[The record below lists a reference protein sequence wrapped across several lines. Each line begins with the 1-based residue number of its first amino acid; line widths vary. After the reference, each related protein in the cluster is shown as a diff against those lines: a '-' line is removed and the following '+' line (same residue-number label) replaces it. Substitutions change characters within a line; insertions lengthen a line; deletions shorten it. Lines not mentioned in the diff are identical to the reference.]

1 MDELN
6 ATALV
11 NAAKGIDLTL
21 VAIDGSIDK
30 IDKSLANIAKQLE
43 IANKLKVLQLN
54 KGLNDLFDKSI
65 WLDKLQQSMLDV
77 GLIDEDSWIE
87 IEEDASW

>member
-11 NAAKGIDLTL
+11 NAAKGIDVTL

-30 IDKSLANIAKQLE
+30 IDKSLAKIAKQLE
-43 IANKLKVLQLN
+43 ISNKLKVLELN

-65 WLDKLQQSMLDV
+65 WLDKL
-77 GLIDEDSWIE
+77 
-87 IEEDASW
+87 